1 MKQPKRQTVT
11 GVTTERLR
19 RLILSGELSAGET
32 LRQDELSAQLGV
44 SRTPLREAIITLQA
58 EGLVVSHPHKGAVV
72 YKPTADELKS
82 IYEVRALLEPQAA
95 RIAARNMT
103 PERLAEIE
111 SVITRLNQETSP
123 WELIRLNH
131 DFRETLYAATG
142 NKHLVDMIR
151 NLTLRADPYVG
162 LLVGGPWRP
171 FSHEEFKDLMTALR
185 TCDGDAAAELTRNHL
200 EATVNRVLPLLRR

>member
-19 RLILSGELSAGET
+19 RLILSGELGAGET

-58 EGLVVSHPHKGAVV
+58 EGLVTNHPHKGAVV
-72 YKPTADELKS
+72 YKPTADELKN
-82 IYEVRALLEPQAA
+82 IYEVRLLLETYAA
-95 RIAARNMT
+95 REAVLHMT
-103 PERLAEIE
+103 PDRLAKIE
-111 SVITRLNQETSP
+111 DVIAKLNDETNL
-123 WELIRLNH
+123 WELIQLNH
-131 DFRETLYAATG
+131 EFRETFYEATQ

-151 NLTLRADPYVG
+151 SLTLRADPYVG

-171 FSHEEFKDLMTALR
+171 FSKDEFRDLL
-185 TCDGDAAAELTRNHL
+185 DAMHTGNGEKAATLTRNHL
-200 EATVNRVLPLLRR
+200 EATVQRVLPMLRR